1 MEIISTGRKEKY
13 QMMLFSATIPSW
25 IRSVAA
31 RYLDPKHVIVDLVKD
46 LKNKTS
52 STVTHLAINVPF
64 FTRTATLCD
73 VLKCYG
79 GLHGKTIVF
88 VETKKEAASLM
99 LSDNFSSDVE
109 AMHGDIAQN

>member
-1 MEIISTGRKEKY
+1 M
-13 QMMLFSATIPSW
+13 
-25 IRSVAA
+25 
-31 RYLDPKHVIVDLVKD
+31 DLVKD

-52 STVTHLAINVPF
+52 ATVNHLAVNVPYH
-64 FTRTATLCD
+64 TRTTTLCD

-99 LSDNFSSDVE
+99 TSDKFSNDVE
-109 AMHGDIAQN
+109 AMHGDIA